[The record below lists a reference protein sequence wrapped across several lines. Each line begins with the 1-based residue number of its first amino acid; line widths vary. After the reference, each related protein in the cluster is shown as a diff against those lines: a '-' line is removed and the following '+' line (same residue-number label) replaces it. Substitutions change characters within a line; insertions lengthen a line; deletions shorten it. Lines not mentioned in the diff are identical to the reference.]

1 MGPDDTIWLTDD
13 GDHTVRKCTLDGK
26 VLMTLGIPGEP
37 KPFMSGEPFHRCT
50 HTALSPQGDLYVSDG
65 YGNARIHKYTAD
77 AKLVMSWG
85 EPGTDPGQF
94 NIPHNICCDRDGW
107 VYVADRENH
116 RVQVFDGKGRFETQ
130 WNNLHRPNGMCMA
143 NGPDP
148 LFYIGEGGPSGEIN
162 KDWPNIGP
170 RVSIHTSKGKPLA
183 RLGKMPTGLAPGQF
197 TSPHGIAVD
206 GHGNIYVGELSGRTW
221 PRLSKEPAPKRLRVI
236 HKLVK
241 TAA

>member
-1 MGPDDTIWLTDD
+1 
-13 GDHTVRKCTLDGK
+13 
-26 VLMTLGIPGEP
+26 
-37 KPFMSGEPFHRCT
+37 
-50 HTALSPQGDLYVSDG
+50 
-65 YGNARIHKYTAD
+65 
-77 AKLVMSWG
+77 MSWG

-116 RVQVFDGKGRFETQ
+116 RVQVFDGNGKFETQ

-143 NGPDP
+143 AGPDP
-148 LFYIGEGGPSGEIN
+148 VFYIGEGGPSGEIN

-170 RVSIHTSKGKPLA
+170 RVSIHTSKGKVLA
-183 RLGKMPTGLAPGQF
+183 RLGKMHTGLAPGQF

-221 PRLSKEPAPKRLRVI
+221 PRFSKGPAPKRLRVI

-241 TAA
+241 MAP